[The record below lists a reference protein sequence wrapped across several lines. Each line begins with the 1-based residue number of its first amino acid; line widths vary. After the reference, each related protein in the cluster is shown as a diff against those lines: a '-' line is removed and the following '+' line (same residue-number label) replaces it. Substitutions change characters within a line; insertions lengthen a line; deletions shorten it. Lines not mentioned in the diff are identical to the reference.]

1 MDNTRVILD
10 CYGGDNCP
18 KAAVEG
24 AVGALKKDDTISV
37 VLTGKRQ
44 EIESLL
50 ATCEYDSSRLEIIDA
65 DEVITNDDSPAMA
78 IRRKKNSSMV
88 VGLRYLADG
97 GADAMVSSGNT
108 GALLTGASVIVKLI
122 DGVTRASLSA
132 VSPQVDDGKY
142 VVIVDGGANV
152 DCKPNMLLEFAVM
165 GEALMKSCY
174 GVENPRVALLS
185 NGAEEEK
192 GNALTKE
199 AHALLKESNLNFVGN
214 IEARYLMND
223 LADVIVTDGWSGNM
237 VIKASEGMALNMFEL
252 IKRNIKSG
260 GLRAKL
266 GYLMLKPAL
275 RGVKKKFN
283 SDEIGGGIFLG
294 VNKVVMKAHGSSS
307 AKAFCNAILA
317 CAQAVRNGTIDNIRQ
332 GLADNSHLKRE
343 DNKA

>member
-1 MDNTRVILD
+1 MDNTRVIVD

-18 KAAVEG
+18 QAAVVG
-24 AVGALKKDDTISV
+24 AVDALKKDYTISV

-44 EIESLL
+44 EIESIL
-50 ATCEYDSSRLEIIDA
+50 ATCDYDRCRLEIIDA

-97 GADAMVSSGNT
+97 IADAMVSSGNT

-192 GNALTKE
+192 GNDLTKE

-223 LADVIVTDGWSGNM
+223 LADVVVADGWSGNM

-307 AKAFCNAILA
+307 TKAFCNAILA

>member
-1 MDNTRVILD
+1 MDNTRVIVD

-18 KAAVEG
+18 QAAVVG
-24 AVGALKKDDTISV
+24 AVDALKKDDAISV

-44 EIESLL
+44 EIESIL
-50 ATCEYDSSRLEIIDA
+50 ATCDYDRCRLEIIDA

-97 GADAMVSSGNT
+97 IADAMVSSGNT

-192 GNALTKE
+192 GNDLTKE

-223 LADVIVTDGWSGNM
+223 LADVVVADGWSGNM

-307 AKAFCNAILA
+307 TKAFCNAILA

>member
-1 MDNTRVILD
+1 MDNTRVIVD

-18 KAAVEG
+18 QAAVVG
-24 AVGALKKDDTISV
+24 AVDALKKDDTISV

-44 EIESLL
+44 EIESIL
-50 ATCEYDSSRLEIIDA
+50 ATCDYDRCRLEIIDA

-97 GADAMVSSGNT
+97 SADAMVSSGNT

-192 GNALTKE
+192 GNDLTKE

-223 LADVIVTDGWSGNM
+223 LADVVVTDGWSGNM

-307 AKAFCNAILA
+307 TKAFCNAILA

>member
-1 MDNTRVILD
+1 MDNTRVIVD

-18 KAAVEG
+18 QAAVVG
-24 AVGALKKDDTISV
+24 AVDALKKDDTISV

-44 EIESLL
+44 EIESIL
-50 ATCEYDSSRLEIIDA
+50 ATCDYDRSRLEIIDA

-97 GADAMVSSGNT
+97 SADAMVSSGNT

-192 GNALTKE
+192 GNDLTKE

-223 LADVIVTDGWSGNM
+223 LADVVVTDGWSGNM

-307 AKAFCNAILA
+307 TKAFCNAILA

>member
-1 MDNTRVILD
+1 MAKSRVIID

-18 KAAVEG
+18 VAAVDG
-24 AVGALKKDDTISV
+24 AVEALKQDGDVEVILSGNRT
-37 VLTGKRQ
+37 
-44 EIESLL
+44 EIESIL
-50 ATCEYDSSRLEIIDA
+50 ASREYDGKRLEILDA
-65 DEVITNDDSPAMA
+65 SEVITNDDAPALA
-78 IRRKKNSSMV
+78 IRRKKDSSMV
-88 VGLRYLADG
+88 VGLNYLAQG
-97 GADAMVSSGNT
+97 NADAMVSSGNT

-132 VSPQVDDGKY
+132 VSPQIDDGKY
-142 VVIVDGGANV
+142 VAIVDGGANV
-152 DCKPNMLLEFAVM
+152 DCKASMLLEFAVM
-165 GEALMKSCY
+165 GDALMRSCY

-192 GNALTKE
+192 GNAQTKE
-199 AHALLKESNLNFVGN
+199 AHALLKKSKLNFVGN

-223 LADVIVTDGWSGNM
+223 VADVVVADGWAGNM

-275 RGVKKKFN
+275 KGVKNKFN

-294 VNKVVMKAHGSSS
+294 VNKVVMKAHGSSN
-307 AKAFCNAILA
+307 AKAFKNVILA
-317 CAQAVRNGTIDNIRQ
+317 CAQAVNNGTVEKIKQGIEENKID
-332 GLADNSHLKRE
+332 
-343 DNKA
+343 

>member
-18 KAAVEG
+18 HAAVEG
-24 AVGALKKDDTISV
+24 AVEALNKDKTLSV
-37 VLTGKRQ
+37 VLTGKKQ

-50 ATCEYDSSRLEIIDA
+50 ATCEYDSTRLEIIDTE
-65 DEVITNDDSPAMA
+65 EVITNDDSPAMA

-152 DCKPNMLLEFAVM
+152 DCKAEMLLEFAVM
-165 GEALMKSCY
+165 GDSLMKSCY
-174 GVENPRVALLS
+174 GVANPRVALLS

-223 LADVIVTDGWSGNM
+223 IADVVVTDGWAGNM

-275 RGVKKKFN
+275 RGVKKKFS

-294 VNKVVMKAHGSSS
+294 VNKVVMKAHGSSGS
-307 AKAFCNAILA
+307 KAFCNAILA
-317 CAQAVRNGTIDNIRQ
+317 CAQAVKNGTVENIRQ
-332 GLADNSHLKRE
+332 GLADNAHLKQKE
-343 DNKA
+343 NKA

>member
-18 KAAVEG
+18 RAAVEG
-24 AVGALKKDDTISV
+24 AVEALSKDKTVSV
-37 VLTGKRQ
+37 VLTGKKQ
-44 EIESLL
+44 EIESILS
-50 ATCEYDSSRLEIIDA
+50 TCEYDGSRLEIIDA
-65 DEVITNDDSPAMA
+65 EEVITNDDSPAMA

-88 VGLRYLADG
+88 VGLRCLADG

-108 GALLTGASVIVKLI
+108 GALLAGASLIVKLI

-132 VSPQVDDGKY
+132 VSPQLQDGKY

-165 GEALMKSCY
+165 GDALMKSCY
-174 GVENPRVALLS
+174 GVTNPRVVLLS

-199 AHALLKESNLNFVGN
+199 AHALLKDSNLNFVGN

-223 LADVIVTDGWSGNM
+223 LADVIVTDGWGGNM

-275 RGVKKKFN
+275 RGVKKKFS

-294 VNKVVMKAHGSSS
+294 VKKIVMKAHGSSN

-317 CAQAVRNGTIDNIRQ
+317 CVQAVQNGTIDKIRQ
-332 GLADNSHLKRE
+332 GLADNVHQNE
-343 DNKA
+343 EENKA

>member
-1 MDNTRVILD
+1 MDNTRVIVD

-18 KAAVEG
+18 QATVVG
-24 AVGALKKDDTISV
+24 AVDALKKDDAISV

-44 EIESLL
+44 EIESIL
-50 ATCEYDSSRLEIIDA
+50 ATCDYDRCRLEIIDA

-97 GADAMVSSGNT
+97 SADAMVSSGNT

-192 GNALTKE
+192 GNDLTKE

-223 LADVIVTDGWSGNM
+223 LADVVVTDGWSGNM

-307 AKAFCNAILA
+307 TKAFCNAILA

>member
-1 MDNTRVILD
+1 MDDTRVILD

-18 KAAVEG
+18 QAAVEG
-24 AVGALKKDDTISV
+24 AIEALNKDNTVSV
-37 VLTGKRQ
+37 VLTGKKQ

-50 ATCEYDSSRLEIIDA
+50 ATCEYDRTRLEIIDA
-65 DEVITNDDSPAMA
+65 DEVITNDDSPAIA
-78 IRRKKNSSMV
+78 IRHKKNSSMV
-88 VGLRYLADG
+88 LGLRYLADG

-108 GALLTGASVIVKLI
+108 GALLTGASLIVKRL

-132 VSPQVDDGKY
+132 VSPQVEDGKY

-152 DCKPNMLLEFAVM
+152 DCKAEMLLEFAVM
-165 GEALMKSCY
+165 GDALMKSCY
-174 GVENPRVALLS
+174 GVDNPRVALLS

-223 LADVIVTDGWSGNM
+223 VADVVVTDGWAGNM

-307 AKAFCNAILA
+307 AKAFCNSILA
-317 CAQAVRNGTIDNIRQ
+317 CAQAVRNGTVDKIRQ
-332 GLADNSHLKRE
+332 GLADNAHLKQKE
-343 DNKA
+343 NKA